1 MGRPRKTLITRESA
15 TRAALDVINA
25 QGLESFS
32 LELVARQLGVKAPS
46 LYHHFKDK
54 AELLGEVARFVLLDL
69 HMTRDTEAMSWDEA
83 MVALCVATRRSLLKH
98 PNAVP
103 LLLQFFPRHIL
114 LPGYNRWIG
123 SCPFPAELHMVLI
136 EGTEKLT
143 YASAMFEAASRSR
156 GVPAMPE
163 FDPTRLPNLARAV
176 EASPYDAE
184 GLFEQT
190 IRTYLSAFPRLATAT
205 DERAD
210 YLDGGR
216 PRVRVKAL
224 REPAD

>member
-1 MGRPRKTLITRESA
+1 
-15 TRAALDVINA
+15 
-25 QGLESFS
+25 
-32 LELVARQLGVKAPS
+32 
-46 LYHHFKDK
+46 
-54 AELLGEVARFVLLDL
+54 
-69 HMTRDTEAMSWDEA
+69 
-83 MVALCVATRRSLLKH
+83 
-98 PNAVP
+98 VP

>member
-1 MGRPRKTLITRESA
+1 MITRESA

-25 QGLESFS
+25 QGLEAFS

-69 HMTRDTEAMSWDEA
+69 DMPRDGEAMSWDDA
-83 MVALCVATRRSLLKH
+83 MVGLCVATRRSLLKH

-114 LPGYNRWIG
+114 LPGYNRWVG
-123 SCPFPAELHMVLI
+123 SCPFPPELHMVLI

-143 YASAMFEAASRSR
+143 YASAMFEAAARSR
-156 GVPAMPE
+156 GVPAMPA
-163 FDPTRLPNLARAV
+163 FDPSRLPNLARAV
-176 EASPYDAE
+176 EANPYDAE
-184 GLFEQT
+184 GLFEQS
-190 IRTYLSAFPRLATAT
+190 IRTYLSAFPRIATAT
-205 DERAD
+205 DAPSD
-210 YLDGGR
+210 YLAESR

>member
-1 MGRPRKTLITRESA
+1 MITRESA

-69 HMTRDTEAMSWDEA
+69 HMPRDTEAMSWDEA

-156 GVPAMPE
+156 GVPAMPN